1 MKKLSRIPAVLACA
15 LFFSAA
21 CGTGSGGSGGA
32 NQDITQESLD
42 RHVFNTVANGM
53 GDIWNQHLR
62 VLPAGQINT
71 SGPCPRG
78 GTFTATGSDSVPAA
92 GTNTIDLDFQMTGC
106 KISSTYSSTLNGA
119 PFIRT
124 TDIALD
130 GVITWSGTITNPV
143 NGTGTMSLN
152 MTYTGIG
159 LKISGTDSATGY
171 NDSTIDETCDYSA
184 LYSTDAGAAS
194 LTGTM
199 CGRPVTVTFS
209 PKLPGNDVNWQA
221 VAVCGLTGVLIP
233 LVDRSGP

>member
-1 MKKLSRIPAVLACA
+1 MKKLSRNLMVLVSA
-15 LFFSAA
+15 LFLSAA
-21 CGTGSGGSGGA
+21 CGTRAGGSGGA
-32 NQDITQESLD
+32 NQDITQASLD

-62 VLPAGQINT
+62 VLPAGKINA
-71 SGPCPRG
+71 SGPCPGG

-92 GTNTIDLDFQMTGC
+92 GTNTIDLDFHMTGC
-106 KISSTYSSTLNGA
+106 KISMTYSSTVNGA

-130 GVITWSGTITNPV
+130 GVIAWSGTVTNPV
-143 NGTGTMSLN
+143 NGTGTMSLT

-184 LYSTDAGAAS
+184 LYSTDARAAS

-209 PKLPGNDVNWQA
+209 PKIPGNDVNWQA
-221 VAVCGLTGVLIP
+221 VGICWLTRQP
-233 LVDRSGP
+233 